1 MKNLKTKISVLALTL
16 LTLPFSGIVYAQET
30 VTPDIRDINDI
41 YYLIKR
47 VAGWFQAFFFI
58 IAAIFIIIAA
68 FTYLTS
74 GGDEDKVKRAKTEL
88 IYAVIAIVVAL
99 LAFVVVAIM
108 RNFLGGGTATFL

>member
-1 MKNLKTKISVLALTL
+1 MKNLKTKISVLMLTL
-16 LTLPFSGIVYAQET
+16 LTLPFLGIVYAQT
-30 VTPDIRDINDI
+30 SYTPDIRDIHDI
-41 YYLIKR
+41 YNLILK
-47 VAGWFQAFFFI
+47 VARWFQAFFFV
-58 IAAIFIIIAA
+58 IAAIFVIIAA

-108 RNFLGGGTATFL
+108 RNFLGGGTATIL